1 MAPARSNI
9 VLNLRVLEGRYAVV
23 RIDAGAVVPA
33 ALREADGIVSI
44 TRTGDELSI
53 LCPEAFAAPF
63 EKVQRGLC
71 AIKVD
76 QPLDFAMT
84 GVLASLAGP
93 LADAGVPIFVV
104 STFDTDY
111 VLVPGE
117 KLAVARDALVAAGHT
132 FDD

>member
-1 MAPARSNI
+1 MK
-9 VLNLRVLEGRYAVV
+9 LRLLEGELALARLGP
-23 RIDAGAVVPA
+23 DADVPPLRA
-33 ALREADGIVSI
+33 ADSPLFSI
-44 TRTGDELSI
+44 TRTSTELSI
-53 LCPEAFAAPF
+53 VCADSFALGFPG
-63 EKVQRGLC
+63 VQRGLR

-111 VLVPGE
+111 VLVPATM
-117 KLAVARDALVAAGHT
+117 LDAARDALVAAGHT
-132 FDD
+132 FND